1 MIVAAGFAAWT
12 GAHIYR
18 LIAVG
23 TAPLPFRT
31 LSQAATWLP
40 NSVNVQFGDGVE
52 LVSYDLAVKPAQ
64 ALVDLTLAWRS
75 LAQVNENYLLQVN
88 LVDET
93 GTSVSHWMGYNGRG
107 RVPSMA
113 WDPGDIVFDRLAL
126 PLPNLPAGK
135 YQLQVQLLGRAGEIS
150 IKDTDERTLTLTEIV
165 LPEASQFAF
174 GEQTVLNGNAVSF
187 AIWKST
193 GAVNNAENLYF
204 RYPGTISVILADTQ
218 INNNSLQVKLVD
230 PNGHEW
236 AATRTAAH
244 IHTFVIGPRWQSGS
258 YHLQITAKGQTK
270 LLDELDLTIE
280 NWWQRHFQV
289 PEEIEV
295 PLEANFANQIRLL
308 GYKLPQKQVEAG
320 EAFPVTL
327 YWQAPPNVSPQAN
340 FTQFNH
346 LHDSSGTLRGGYDR
360 RPLEYYSTLLWA
372 PGEIVVDGYAV
383 PVDPNAPPG
392 KYYLDV
398 GYYLVVGESAVNL
411 PLVNDGKMSDV
422 SSVTI
427 GPVEVIAP
435 SASR

>member
-1 MIVAAGFAAWT
+1 
-12 GAHIYR
+12 
-18 LIAVG
+18 
-23 TAPLPFRT
+23 
-31 LSQAATWLP
+31 
-40 NSVNVQFGDGVE
+40 
-52 LVSYDLAVKPAQ
+52 
-64 ALVDLTLAWRS
+64 
-75 LAQVNENYLLQVN
+75 
-88 LVDET
+88 
-93 GTSVSHWMGYNGRG
+93 
-107 RVPSMA
+107 
-113 WDPGDIVFDRLAL
+113 
-126 PLPNLPAGK
+126 
-135 YQLQVQLLGRAGEIS
+135 
-150 IKDTDERTLTLTEIV
+150 
-165 LPEASQFAF
+165 
-174 GEQTVLNGNAVSF
+174 
-187 AIWKST
+187 
-193 GAVNNAENLYF
+193 
-204 RYPGTISVILADTQ
+204 
-218 INNNSLQVKLVD
+218 
-230 PNGHEW
+230 
-236 AATRTAAH
+236 
-244 IHTFVIGPRWQSGS
+244 
-258 YHLQITAKGQTK
+258 LQITAKGQTK